1 MSVSSLRL
9 LSVAALAAATFAVQA
24 HTPYLQPNIVNASAR
39 TSTISIDAS
48 LTDEMFIPD
57 IAFGDHPF
65 SWTAPD
71 GSVHEIPKNAIIQLP
86 TRTVVEHKI
95 TDAQPGTYRVVAGPR
110 VGAVSRSWELDGK
123 TVRSRDPKEV
133 MPAGATL
140 KSHSQSIGTSEVYI
154 TIGGEPNAGAL
165 KPSGKGLE
173 IVPAANTH
181 PNVLLKGGTL
191 NVTVQYNG
199 KPLADNEISLVYSNR
214 DMSGVTS
221 RDAVKT
227 DAKGQASIALA
238 QPGMYLA
245 SVRYA
250 EDETLSPTK
259 PVVRYSHSLT
269 FNVMEKK
276 KEPRQAAAA
285 H

>member
-1 MSVSSLRL
+1 MSTSVLRH
-9 LSVAALAAATFAVQA
+9 LSIAAIAAAALSAQA
-24 HTPYLQPNIVNASAR
+24 HSPYLQPNIVNVGTR
-39 TSTISIDAS
+39 TATISVDAS

-57 IAFGDHPF
+57 IAFGKHPF
-65 SWTAPD
+65 AWTAPD
-71 GSVHEIPKNAIIQLP
+71 GKVYEAPQESIIQLP
-86 TRTVVEHKI
+86 TRTILEYKI
-95 TDAQPGTYRVVAGPR
+95 TDAQPGTYRVTAGPR
-110 VGAVSRSWELDGK
+110 IGAVSRSWEIDGK
-123 TVRSRDPKEV
+123 TVRSRDPNEV

-154 TIGGEPNAGAL
+154 TIGDKPDAVAL

-181 PNVLLKGGTL
+181 PNQLLKGGKL
-191 NVTVQYNG
+191 NITVQYNG
-199 KPLADNEISLVYSNR
+199 KPVGDTEVGITYANR
-214 DMSGVTS
+214 DMSGVSS
-221 RDAVKT
+221 RETVKT
-227 DAKGQASIALA
+227 DAKGQATIALA

-250 EDETLSPTK
+250 EDETLSATK
-259 PVVRYSHSLT
+259 PTVRYSSSLT

-276 KEPRQAAAA
+276 KEPRQAAA